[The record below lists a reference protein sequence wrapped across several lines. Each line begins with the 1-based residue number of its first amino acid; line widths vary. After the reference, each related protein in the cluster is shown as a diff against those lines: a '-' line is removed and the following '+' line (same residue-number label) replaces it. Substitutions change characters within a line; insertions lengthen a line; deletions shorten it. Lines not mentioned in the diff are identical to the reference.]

1 MFLGF
6 HCRDAVHGCK
16 RPGRIALVA
25 LSKAVAQKR
34 GTRGRGDCGT
44 VNRRHLKPLEGDL
57 LLNAGANADWKAS
70 ALAGSITKSAVAS
83 MAHGE
88 IISEQRSPGGQG
100 MQPGRFASL
109 GTVNNASSSCSRAG
123 GLRSQG

>member
-1 MFLGF
+1 MGQISMKIIRLPGSVLGEN
-6 HCRDAVHGCK
+6 
-16 RPGRIALVA
+16 
-25 LSKAVAQKR
+25 QQ
-34 GTRGRGDCGT
+34 
-44 VNRRHLKPLEGDL
+44 
-57 LLNAGANADWKAS
+57 
-70 ALAGSITKSAVAS
+70 GSITKSAVAS